1 MSTMRYPT
9 GRVLAAKRST
19 TAPTGAVSPT
29 SASAPEPI
37 PSLSPALPTHTLP
50 AVNKNRV
57 FVHKR
62 FLCSPDMNKTHRFVQ
77 KWVMNSPKM
86 NKNMLFLQAA
96 VFGRGTARSCRGGRQ
111 TGGLSAGAPGMRSSL
126 NAKRP
131 RRPSCWGSARLP
143 AFRCPVCGTSRRPMP
158 SAPSSPKAPSC
169 WFPRSQTLHARLSYV
184 SQRIISSFP
193 TTSSPVSCL
202 EAHGLWPRRMS
213 AMLKYFFGERWRI
226 IKEES
231 LTLGV
236 IYYKT

>member
-1 MSTMRYPT
+1 MNSSRM
-9 GRVLAAKRST
+9 
-19 TAPTGAVSPT
+19 
-29 SASAPEPI
+29 
-37 PSLSPALPTHTLP
+37 
-50 AVNKNRV
+50 NKNRV

-62 FLCSPDMNKTHRFVQ
+62 FLCSPDINKTHRFVQ

-86 NKNMLFLQAA
+86 NKNMLFVHAA

-143 AFRCPVCGTSRRPMP
+143 AFRCPACRTSRRPMP

-169 WFPRSQTLHARLSYV
+169 WSPRSQTLHARLSYV

-193 TTSSPVSCL
+193 MTSSHVFFL